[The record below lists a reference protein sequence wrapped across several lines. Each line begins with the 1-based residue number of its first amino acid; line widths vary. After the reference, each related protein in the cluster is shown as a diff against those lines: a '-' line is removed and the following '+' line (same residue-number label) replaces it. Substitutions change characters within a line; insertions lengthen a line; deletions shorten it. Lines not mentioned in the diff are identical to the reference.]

1 MADDTLGNGAV
12 GNSSNLQVN
21 SGDSELDEKITEWLH
36 LDKVTHVFLT

>member
-1 MADDTLGNGAV
+1 MADNTLGNGAL
-12 GNSSNLQVN
+12 GNSSNLQAN